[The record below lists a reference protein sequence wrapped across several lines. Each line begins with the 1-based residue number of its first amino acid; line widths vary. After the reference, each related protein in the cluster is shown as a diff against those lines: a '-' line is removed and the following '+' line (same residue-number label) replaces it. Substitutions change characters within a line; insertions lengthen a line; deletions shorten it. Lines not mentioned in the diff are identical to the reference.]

1 MDQIVLSEFRLIRIP
16 VTMAN
21 EKNGTFDGSKSNGHS
36 NKIGLQRSWLRR
48 ETAIPAA
55 QFQGSLSSQK
65 TNGLS
70 NNIGL
75 QWSWLQHEAAM
86 PAAQL
91 QDSLSSEKMNGLSD
105 NIGSQR
111 SWSQQEEAVPAA
123 QLLPAAQYQGSLSSE
138 QTITTTDGDSDDK
151 ETYSDIVLKYISDML
166 MDENMEDKKCMYQEC
181 SALQA
186 TVKPFY
192 DILGENYP
200 PQGMCSK
207 SKIGQNQNQLLN
219 YTKDDVPYKIE
230 DSSWI
235 GEFFNSQMPTGF
247 ESPLSANLSA
257 GYSSQYSFSSSG
269 SSTVIDGLP
278 DSPIYEINLSEYF
291 SENKQDSGLGEFEEA
306 SQVVPKLNMGISAEN
321 GRVMRAPKK
330 ETDLE
335 LKVGKRE
342 DAIGVPFQMNATHS
356 DDENGPK
363 RQKDP
368 HREDLDLEDRQ
379 SNKHS
384 AVYSDNVI
392 RTESFDEVLLCGGRN
407 GKNFADMQVQVLQNG
422 VQKSVQ
428 NGSMKGSQGP
438 KTVGKKQGK
447 KEVVDL
453 RSLLL
458 ICAQSV
464 AADDTRGANETL
476 KQIRQ
481 HASAYG
487 DGSQR
492 LANYFADGIAARLS
506 GSGGRLFT
514 MISSGALSSAAE
526 ILKAYQLLL
535 VATPFKKI
543 SHFMTYQTVLNVAE
557 GETRLHIVDFGILY
571 GFQWPSLIQ
580 CLANRPGGPPMLR
593 ITGIEFPQPGFR
605 PAERIEETGRRLEDY
620 AKSFG
625 VPFEYQAIAT
635 KWENLDVEELGL
647 RSDEVLVV
655 NCLGRLR
662 NLLDETVVQDSPRN
676 IVLNKIRSMNPR
688 VFIQGVVNGAYNASF
703 FITRFREALF
713 HYSALFDALETT
725 VPRDNQQRFL
735 IEKEIFGREIL
746 NVVACEGS
754 ERLERPETYK
764 QWQGRTQRAGFVQL
778 PLDRSILSKS
788 RDKVKTF
795 YHKDF
800 GVDEDGNWMLLG
812 WKGRT
817 IHALSTWRP
826 ST

>member
-1 MDQIVLSEFRLIRIP
+1 
-16 VTMAN
+16 MAN

-36 NKIGLQRSWLRR
+36 NKIGLQRSWLQQ

-91 QDSLSSEKMNGLSD
+91 QDSLSSEKMNGLS
-105 NIGSQR
+105 NNRGSQR
-111 SWSQQEEAVPAA
+111 
-123 QLLPAAQYQGSLSSE
+123 LGR
-138 QTITTTDGDSDDK
+138 TF
-151 ETYSDIVLKYISDML
+151 LKYFLLLLFFLLLVS
-166 MDENMEDKKCMYQEC
+166 
-181 SALQA
+181 
-186 TVKPFY
+186 
-192 DILGENYP
+192 G
-200 PQGMCSK
+200 

-219 YTKDDVPYKIE
+219 YTKDDVAYKIE

-291 SENKQDSGLGEFEEA
+291 SGNKQDSGVGEFEEA
-306 SQVVPKLNMGISAEN
+306 SQVVPKLNMGFSTEN
-321 GRVMRAPKK
+321 GWVMRAPKK

-342 DAIGVPFQMNATHS
+342 DAIGVPFQNATHS

-384 AVYSDNVI
+384 ALYSDNVI
-392 RTESFDEVLLCGGRN
+392 RTESFDEVLLCGCKN

-428 NGSMKGSQGP
+428 NGSVKGSQGP

-447 KEVVDL
+447 REVVHL

-458 ICAQSV
+458 ICAQAV

-492 LANYFADGIAARLS
+492 LANYFADGMAARLS

-764 QWQGRTQRAGFVQL
+764 QGQERTQRAGFVQL

-795 YHKDF
+795 YHNDF
-800 GVDEDGNWMLLG
+800 GVDEDGNWMLFG

>member
-1 MDQIVLSEFRLIRIP
+1 
-16 VTMAN
+16 MAN
-21 EKNGTFDGSKSNGHS
+21 EKNGVFYSNNVNGFS
-36 NKIGLQRSWLRR
+36 NNIGLQRSWLQQ
-48 ETAIPAA
+48 EAAMPAA
-55 QFQGSLSSQK
+55 QFQGSLSSEK
-65 TNGLS
+65 TT
-70 NNIGL
+70 
-75 QWSWLQHEAAM
+75 
-86 PAAQL
+86 
-91 QDSLSSEKMNGLSD
+91 SS
-105 NIGSQR
+105 
-111 SWSQQEEAVPAA
+111 
-123 QLLPAAQYQGSLSSE
+123 
-138 QTITTTDGDSDDK
+138 TDGESEDK
-151 ETYSDIVLKYISDML
+151 ELYSDVVLKYISDML
-166 MDENMEDKKCMYQEC
+166 MDENMEERKCMYQEC

-200 PQGMCSK
+200 PQGICGGSK
-207 SKIGQNQNQLLN
+207 VGQNQKELLN
-219 YTKDDVPYKIE
+219 YSKDDVQYKIE

-235 GEFFNSQMPTGF
+235 GEFFNSQIPAGF
-247 ESPLSANLSA
+247 DSPLSGNLSA

-269 SSTVIDGLP
+269 SSTVIDGL
-278 DSPIYEINLSEYF
+278 DSPIYELSLSEIF
-291 SENKQDSGLGEFEEA
+291 SEDKQGLGVGEFEEA
-306 SQVVPKLNMGISAEN
+306 SQVVTKKNIEFSVEN
-321 GRVMRAPKK
+321 GGWVLRAPKK
-330 ETDLE
+330 EADLE
-335 LKVGKRE
+335 LKVGKRV
-342 DAIGVPFQMNATHS
+342 DAIGVGFQMSAAHS

-379 SNKHS
+379 SNKLS
-384 AVYSDNVI
+384 AVYPDNAI
-392 RTESFDEVLLCGGRN
+392 RTESFDEVLLCGGNN
-407 GKNFADMQVQVLQNG
+407 GRKFVDLQLEVLHNG

-428 NGSMKGSQGP
+428 SGSLKGSQGT
-438 KTVGKKQGK
+438 KTTGKKQAK

-453 RSLLL
+453 RALLL
-458 ICAQSV
+458 VCAQAV
-464 AADDTRGANETL
+464 ATDDTRGANEIL

-481 HASAYG
+481 HASSYG
-487 DGSQR
+487 DGAQR
-492 LANYFADGIAARLS
+492 LANYFADGLVARLT

-514 MISSGALSSAAE
+514 MLSSNSLSSAAE
-526 ILKAYQLLL
+526 ILKAYKLYM

-543 SHFMTYQTVLNVAE
+543 SHILTYQTVLNVAE
-557 GETRLHIVDFGILY
+557 GETRLHIVDFGISY

-635 KWENLDVEELGL
+635 KWENLDVEELNL

-655 NCLGRLR
+655 NCMYRLR
-662 NLLDETVVQDSPRN
+662 HLLDETVVVESPRN
-676 IVLNKIRSMNPR
+676 VVLNKIRNMKPR
-688 VFIQGVVNGAYNASF
+688 VFIQGVVNGAYNAPF

-725 VPRDNQQRFL
+725 VPRDHPERLL
-735 IEKEIFGREIL
+735 IEKEMLGREIL
-746 NVVACEGS
+746 NVVACEGL

-764 QWQGRTQRAGFVQL
+764 QWQVRTQRAGYVQL
-778 PLDRSILSKS
+778 PLNRTILSKA

-812 WKGRT
+812 WKGR
-817 IHALSTWRP
+817 IIYGLSTWRP
-826 ST
+826 SA